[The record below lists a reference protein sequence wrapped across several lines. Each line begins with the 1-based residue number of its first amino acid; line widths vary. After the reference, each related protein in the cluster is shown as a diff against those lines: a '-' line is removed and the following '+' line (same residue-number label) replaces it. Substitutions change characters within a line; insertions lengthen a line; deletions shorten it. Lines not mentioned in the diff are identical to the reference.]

1 MKKKIL
7 LLSLIGVLF
16 MTAGC
21 AKIAKLEN
29 GQEVV
34 ATVDGY
40 SVTADDLYSKMKAKS
55 GSSTLVTLIDTF
67 IANKEQPDSTE
78 ITTYAKDKMTSLEK
92 QYTSYG
98 YTWSQVLTNAGYKS
112 SDELLQDLIL
122 DRKKTLAAQE
132 YVKSELTE
140 SEIQTYYDENIS
152 STITAKHILIEP
164 STGNTEA
171 DKWANALTTAKEVI
185 AKLDS
190 GELTWADAVT
200 KYTADSAT
208 KDSEG
213 KLADFTITDITTKYG
228 ADFWTAVNNLEAG
241 KYTET
246 PVKSTYGY
254 HIVLKVSATDR
265 PSLED
270 KLSDIKDALVTKKFD
285 ADTDLVAKTWV
296 KIREK
301 YNLSIADT
309 DLNEGYEE
317 GIASYKTN

>member
-1 MKKKIL
+1 MKKKLL

-40 SVTADDLYSKMKAKS
+40 SVTADDLYNKMKAKS
-55 GSSTLVTLIDTF
+55 GSSTLTTLIDTF
-67 IANKEQPDSTE
+67 IANKEEPDSDE
-78 ITTYAKDKMTSLEK
+78 ITNYAKDKMTSMEK
-92 QYTSYG
+92 QYTAYG
-98 YTWSQVLTNAGYKS
+98 YTWSEVLTNAGYKS

-122 DRKKTLAAQE
+122 DRKKELAAQN
-132 YVKSELTE
+132 YVKGQLSE
-140 SEIQTYYDENIS
+140 SEINTYYDSNIS

-164 STGNTEA
+164 TTGNNDA

-185 AKLDS
+185 SKLDS
-190 GELTWADAVT
+190 GELSWKDAVT
-200 KYTADSAT
+200 KYTADTTS

-213 KLADFTITDITTKYG
+213 SIADFTITDITTKYG
-228 ADFWTAVNNLEAG
+228 SDFWNAVNGLETG
-241 KYTET
+241 KYTES

-254 HIVLKVSATDR
+254 HIILKVSATDR
-265 PSLED
+265 PSLES
-270 KLSDIKDALVTKKFD
+270 KLDEIKTAIVTKKFTD
-285 ADTDLVAKTWV
+285 DTTLVAKTWV

-309 DLNEGYEE
+309 DLNEGYET
-317 GIASYKTN
+317 GIAAYKQN